1 MSQPQSHRVRKSISR
16 FRKITLVSV
25 LLIMVTNFV
34 MVHGITTALDQGSGG
49 LINETGRMR
58 MLSQRI
64 RSIAFEIDNAIS
76 DRQWQS
82 LETLHADF
90 TEATNKLETTHASI
104 FSETG
109 IKHPPAN
116 LSQREKDIIL
126 AIGVPYRQLISSSRE
141 YELLIRNAIRRAPHF
156 DNQLLSRIAST
167 KLDIRLAQSD
177 FLPRMDRIVDVLS
190 TRTASNIDHGTNR
203 ARLGL
208 FVLAFMLAGMVL
220 FIIEPTIL
228 IVRRQLHEL
237 DKATREVRK
246 ADSVRWRLLTNM
258 GHEFRTPMN
267 AILGFSELLNDQ
279 SLTAQ
284 EKERLANS
292 VHESAKQLGTLIETM
307 LDMSAIESGQ
317 LRINTAPA
325 RVSDII
331 NPCIELIKPK
341 AIAAGIQLKAHIGD
355 SCDQQ
360 VITEP
365 KRLAQ
370 VINKLLDNAVK
381 FTQKGSVTID
391 AFVEQREESCVVIV
405 RVTDTGIG
413 IEPEQIDHIFNPF
426 HQAQDTLT
434 RAFGGSGL
442 GLSFARD
449 LTRALGGD
457 ITVTSRPNE
466 GSCFT
471 IRIETDPAQ
480 QPLKIPA
487 TSTNG
492 GPSTLD
498 EARVLIVDDAKDNRV
513 LLQHFFKKTN
523 ASVDFAYDG
532 QQAVDQVNKAIE
544 EMRPYHLILMDMQ
557 MPVLDGYAATTKLRQ
572 MDIHVPVLALT
583 AHALDGDRERCLQAG
598 CDDYL
603 SKPVNRTTL
612 IDKCN
617 KLLNTSA
624 APQHEAM
631 RAA

>member
-1 MSQPQSHRVRKSISR
+1 MQQPQSQRVRKSIAR
-16 FRKITLVSV
+16 FRKLTLVSV

-34 MVHGITTALDQGSGG
+34 MVHGITTALDQGSGD

-58 MLSQRI
+58 TLSQRI
-64 RSIAFEIDNAIS
+64 RSIAYEIENAIS
-76 DRQWQS
+76 TRQWQS
-82 LETLHADF
+82 LEQHHAD
-90 TEATNKLETTHASI
+90 LIETTNTL
-104 FSETG
+104 SETHAKLFDEDG

-116 LSQREKDIIL
+116 LSKRDQDTIH
-126 AIGVPYRQLISSSRE
+126 AITIPYKQLIHASGE
-141 YELLIRNAIRRAPHF
+141 YEMLTRNAIRRSPHL
-156 DNQLLSRIAST
+156 DTQLLSRIASS
-167 KLDIRLAQSD
+167 KLDIRRAQSE
-177 FLPRMDRIVDVLS
+177 FLPRMDRLVELLS
-190 TRTASNIDHGTNR
+190 TQTASNINHGTSR

-237 DKATREVRK
+237 DKATREIRK

-292 VHESAKQLGTLIETM
+292 VHESAKQLGSLIETM

-325 RVSDII
+325 RVSDILS
-331 NPCIELIKPK
+331 PCIELVKPK
-341 AIAAGIQLKAHIGD
+341 AIAAGIELKAHIGD
-355 SCDQQ
+355 SCEQQ
-360 VITEP
+360 VITER

-370 VINKLLDNAVK
+370 IINKLLDNAIK
-381 FTQKGSVTID
+381 FTPKGSVTID
-391 AFVEQREESCVVIV
+391 AFVEQHEESCVLIV

-413 IEPEQIDHIFNPF
+413 IAPEQLNHIFDPF

-457 ITVTSRPNE
+457 ITVTSKPNE

-471 IRIETDPAQ
+471 VRIETTLAEKPLRMPTSNNAGPA
-480 QPLKIPA
+480 
-487 TSTNG
+487 S
-492 GPSTLD
+492 LD

-532 QQAVDQVNKAIE
+532 QQAIEQVNKAIA

-557 MPVLDGYAATTKLRQ
+557 MPVLDGYAATTKLRK
-572 MDIHVPVLALT
+572 MGITIPVLALT
-583 AHALDGDRERCLQAG
+583 AHALDGDREKCIQAG

-612 IDKCN
+612 IDKCH
-617 KLLNTSA
+617 KLLNA
-624 APQHEAM
+624 APAQHHQPQ

>member
-1 MSQPQSHRVRKSISR
+1 
-16 FRKITLVSV
+16 
-25 LLIMVTNFV
+25 MVTNFI
-34 MVHGITTALDQGSGG
+34 MVHGITTALDQGSGE

-58 MLSQRI
+58 MHSQRI
-64 RSIAFEIDNAIS
+64 RSIAYEIDNAIS
-76 DRQWQS
+76 SRQWQN
-82 LETLHADF
+82 LEQLHADF
-90 TEATNKLETTHASI
+90 VEATNTL
-104 FSETG
+104 SEIQSRLFDDSG

-116 LSQREKDIIL
+116 LSKADRDTVH
-126 AIGVPYRQLISSSRE
+126 AITIPYKKLINASGE
-141 YELLIRNAIRRAPHF
+141 YELLIRNAIRRAPHL
-156 DNQLLSRIAST
+156 DAQLHSRIDST
-167 KLDIRLAQSD
+167 KLDIRVAQSE
-177 FLPRMDRIVDVLS
+177 FMPRMDRLVEMLS
-190 TRTASNIDHGTNR
+190 TQTASNIKHGTKR

-237 DKATREVRK
+237 DKATREIRK

-292 VHESAKQLGTLIETM
+292 VNESAKQLGSLIETM

-325 RVSDII
+325 RLSDILK
-331 NPCIELIKPK
+331 PCIELVKPK
-341 AIAAGIQLKAHIGD
+341 AIAAGIQLNTHISD

-360 VITEP
+360 VITER

-370 VINKLLDNAVK
+370 VITKLLDNAIK
-381 FTQKGSVTID
+381 FTPKGSVTID
-391 AFVEQREESCVVIV
+391 ALVEQHEESCVIVV
-405 RVTDTGIG
+405 RVSDTGIG
-413 IEPEQIDHIFNPF
+413 IAPEQLSNIFDPF

-471 IRIETDPAQ
+471 VRIETTLAE
-480 QPLKIPA
+480 QPLRVPTTKN
-487 TSTNG
+487 S
-492 GPSTLD
+492 GPKTLG
-498 EARVLIVDDAKDNRV
+498 ETRMLIVDDAKDNRV

-532 QQAVDQVNKAIE
+532 QQAIDQVNKAMAE
-544 EMRPYHLILMDMQ
+544 KRPYHLILMDMQ
-557 MPVLDGYAATTKLRQ
+557 MPVLDGYAATTKLRK
-572 MDIHVPVLALT
+572 MGVTVPILALT
-583 AHALDGDRERCLQAG
+583 AHALDGDREKCIQAG

-612 IDKCN
+612 IDKCH
-617 KLLNTSA
+617 KLLNI
-624 APQHEAM
+624 APAQQNQSQ